1 MNKKAVQM
9 FADMYTA
16 SHPSMADLS
25 KIHKVI
31 SKAKNNDNAEDQ
43 FMLFA
48 STILQNKP
56 DESFVYLEN
65 ILKLPEE
72 LQNKFPDEIDYLKEI
87 KLVVRCS
94 KKGDEKSI
102 IRIVRMI
109 NKIIRIYALK
119 INRFI

>member
-1 MNKKAVQM
+1 MIEGVEM
-9 FADMYTA
+9 T
-16 SHPSMADLS
+16 DLK
-25 KIHKVI
+25 KIHKII
-31 SKAKNNDNAEDQ
+31 SKAENNKNAEDQ

-72 LQNKFPDEIDYLKEI
+72 LRSEFPDEIDYLKQI

-102 IRIVRMI
+102 LRIVRMI